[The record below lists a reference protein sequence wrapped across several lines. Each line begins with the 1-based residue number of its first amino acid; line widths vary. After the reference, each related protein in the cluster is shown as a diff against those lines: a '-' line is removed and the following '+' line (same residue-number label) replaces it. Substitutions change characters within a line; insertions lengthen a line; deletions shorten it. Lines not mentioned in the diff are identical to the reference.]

1 MRYFIELMYD
11 GSNYHGWQYQPNA
24 TTIQIKLEECISLII
39 QDKVELVA
47 AGRTDTGVHA
57 KQMFAHFDSD
67 KSLGKELLYRI
78 NSILPNDIAVINL
91 FKVKEDAHARF
102 SALNRTYSY
111 CISENKN
118 PFNTHCYFYN
128 KKLDVIKMNESAQ
141 YLLGKHDFTS
151 FSKVK
156 TNTHTN
162 NCEISILSVVKKKD
176 KIFFT
181 IRSNRFLRNM
191 VRAIV
196 GTLVDVGESKIPVS
210 SLKKILENKNRSL
223 AGKSMPANGLT
234 LVSIEYPKEIYDE

>member
-1 MRYFIELMYD
+1 MRFFIQLSYQ
-11 GSNYHGWQYQPNA
+11 GTNYHGWQVQPNVNSV
-24 TTIQIKLEECISLII
+24 QLEVNQALSVVLNQEIM
-39 QDKVELVA
+39 VTG
-47 AGRTDTGVHA
+47 AGRTDAGVHA

-102 SALNRTYSY
+102 SALNRTYNY

-118 PFNTHCYFYN
+118 PFYTHCYFYN
-128 KKLDVIKMNESAQ
+128 KKLDVIKMNQSAQ